1 MSRVFKN
8 SILIIFLFFM
18 AMPSWASLLSAVDR
32 TEIES
37 NETLQLTVTYSGKA
51 VTGEPDFSLL
61 KRNFEILSNNR
72 QQQYSWVNGETK
84 SSTDW
89 KILLLAKRQGQL
101 TIPALKFKSHSSK
114 AIRVSVRPANKA
126 NNKTGN
132 QPVFIQTTI
141 DKNSA
146 YIQEQ
151 IILSHRLHYSIPLQ
165 DISISE
171 FDIPDAVIQKV
182 SEERFNKS
190 INGKNYSI
198 IEIKFALF
206 PQNVGKL
213 SIPSQRFT
221 AFETSGSQFGGF
233 FSRGNRLAR
242 LSEQKTIDI
251 LPRPSHISASQWMP
265 SSQLRLEQ
273 SWSNNSATL
282 TAGEPITRTIK
293 INALGLTAAQIQ
305 PLPSIENSEVKLYPD
320 QAVLEDKQ
328 TNRGILGIRSES
340 VAIVPN
346 QAGKLTLPSIE
357 VKWWDTVNNRMQ
369 TSRLPEKTFTVIAAK
384 NTPQISYENNP
395 TNQQAIATKNL
406 EATSS
411 LSKLTQWSLTLNALL
426 VAVIV
431 GLLYWRRNT
440 PPKLATK
447 ATTKLSNAKQQLNQI
462 AKLAKDNNLAAMRD
476 SILLWGAEVFIQQPP
491 RSLNQLADLMA
502 NPELK
507 QQFAL
512 LDKDLFK
519 ADSNGVSAV
528 DTQTIVKT
536 LKGFS
541 TANNKHKS
549 RGTQLKPLYPD
560 QESL

>member
-171 FDIPDAVIQKV
+171 FDIPDAVIQQV

-384 NTPQISYENNP
+384 NTPQISYENNT
-395 TNQQAIATKNL
+395 TNQQAIATENL
-406 EATSS
+406 ETTSS
-411 LSKLTQWSLTLNALL
+411 LSKLTHWSLTLNALL

-440 PPKLATK
+440 PSKLATK
-447 ATTKLSNAKQQLNQI
+447 ATTKLSHSKQQLNQI
-462 AKLAKDNNLAAMRD
+462 AKLAKDSNLAAMRE
-476 SILLWGAEVFIQQPP
+476 SILLWGAEVFVQQPP

-512 LDKDLFK
+512 LDKMLFK

-528 DTQTIVKT
+528 DTQAIVKI

-541 TANNKHKS
+541 TANNKDKD

-560 QESL
+560 QGPL